1 MTLDRRRMLTALGA
15 AAMTSIVQRSA
26 AAEGAYDQRLSELE
40 RSGRVFGL
48 HALTVP
54 RGGRLVFEHYGVGV
68 DESWGRPLGTVT
80 FDRTVLHDL
89 RSVSKGVVSWLYGI
103 ALAQGKVPAPETTLA
118 SLFPKYADLWQQPGR
133 DKLTVGHVLTM
144 TLGMDWDELTVP
156 YGDLRNSENAMEA
169 APDRIR
175 YVLERPI
182 IRPPGETWS
191 YNGGATTLLGRLIAQ
206 GTGETLHAFAR
217 RVLFDPMDF
226 GPSEWAKST
235 DGYEIAASGLRLLPR
250 DMSKIGQLVL
260 TGGGVWNGKQ
270 VVPATNVVVRATT
283 ASDAVRMADG
293 PGLRLSLVHR
303 RRSRTGKHPPLPWI
317 AGIGWGGQ
325 RLYVVPKLD
334 LVVGINCGNYRR
346 PGSEQ
351 SSVGIAIVTEVV
363 LPAFG
368 RTRASPRT
376 ANLWLAREHERAR
389 GSRSSI

>member
-1 MTLDRRRMLTALGA
+1 MTLDRRQALAGLGA
-15 AAMTSIVQRSA
+15 ALMTSAVHRSA
-26 AAEGAYDQRLSELE
+26 AAEGAYDQRLGELE

-48 HALTVP
+48 HALTVT
-54 RGGRLVFEHYGVGV
+54 RGGRIVFEHYGSGV
-68 DESWGRPLGTVT
+68 DESWGRPLGDVT

-89 RSVSKGVVSWLYGI
+89 RSVSKSVVSWLYGI

-118 SLFPKYADLWQQPGR
+118 SLFPQYADLWQQPGR
-133 DKLTVGHVLTM
+133 DRLTVAHVLTM
-144 TLGMDWDELTVP
+144 TLGMDWDELTIP
-156 YGDLRNSENAMEA
+156 YGDPRNSENAMEA

-182 IRPPGETWS
+182 VRPPGETWS

-226 GPSEWAKST
+226 GASEWSVST
-235 DGYEIAASGLRLLPR
+235 DGFERAASGLRLLPR

-260 TGGGVWNGKQ
+260 TGGAWNGKQ
-270 VVPATNVVVRATT
+270 IVPAEWVKRATT
-283 ASDAVRMADG
+283 AMVRMADG
-293 PGLRLSLVHR
+293 
-303 RRSRTGKHPPLPWI
+303 RSYGYHWYTGAFSDGKHPPLPWI

-325 RLYVVPKLD
+325 RLYVMPKLD

-346 PGSEQ
+346 PGGEQ
-351 SSVGIAIVTEVV
+351 SAVGLAVVTEVV

-368 RTRASPRT
+368 
-376 ANLWLAREHERAR
+376 
-389 GSRSSI
+389 

>member
-1 MTLDRRRMLTALGA
+1 MSLDRRRMLTALGA
-15 AAMTSIVQRSA
+15 TLMTSTVLRPA
-26 AAEGAYDQRLSELE
+26 AAEGAYDQRLAELE
-40 RSGRVFGL
+40 RAGRVFGL
-48 HALTVP
+48 HALTVT
-54 RGGRLVFEHYGVGV
+54 RGGRMVFEHYGSGV
-68 DESWGRPLGTVT
+68 DESWGRPLGNVT

-89 RSVSKGVVSWLYGI
+89 RSVSKSVVSWLYGI

-118 SLFPKYADLWQQPGR
+118 SAFPQYADLWQQPGR
-133 DKLTVGHVLTM
+133 DKLTVEHVLTM

-156 YGDLRNSENAMEA
+156 YGDPRNSENAMEA

-182 IRPPGETWS
+182 IGPPGEKWS

-206 GTGETLHAFAR
+206 GTGEKLHAFAR

-226 GPSEWAKST
+226 GPSEWTMST

-260 TGGGVWNGKQ
+260 TGGVWSGKQ
-270 VVPATNVVVRATT
+270 VVPAEWVKRATT
-283 ASDAVRMADG
+283 AMIRMADG
-293 PGLRLSLVHR
+293 RGYGFHWYTGAFSD
-303 RRSRTGKHPPLPWI
+303 GKHPPLPWI

-351 SSVGIAIVTEVV
+351 SAVGVAIATEVV

-368 RTRASPRT
+368 
-376 ANLWLAREHERAR
+376 
-389 GSRSSI
+389 

>member
-1 MTLDRRRMLTALGA
+1 MTLNRRRMMLALGGA
-15 AAMTSIVQRSA
+15 LVTPTVLRTAS
-26 AAEGAYDQRLSELE
+26 AEGAFDQRLSELE

-48 HALTVP
+48 HALTVT
-54 RGGRLVFEHYGVGV
+54 RGGRMIFEHYGSGV
-68 DESWGRPLGTVT
+68 DESWGRPLGEVT

-89 RSVSKGVVSWLYGI
+89 RSVSKSVVSWLYGI
-103 ALAQGKVPAPETTLA
+103 ALAQGKVPVPETALA
-118 SLFPKYADLWQQPGR
+118 SLFPQYADLWQQPGR
-133 DKLTVGHVLTM
+133 DKLTVAHVLTM
-144 TLGMDWDELTVP
+144 TLGMDWDELTIP

-206 GTGETLHAFAR
+206 GTGEKLHAFAR

-226 GPSEWAKST
+226 GSSEWATSA

-260 TGGGVWNGKQ
+260 TGGAWQGKQ
-270 VVPATNVVVRATT
+270 VVPADWVKTATSTMVR
-283 ASDAVRMADG
+283 VADG
-293 PGLRLSLVHR
+293 RGYGYHWY
-303 RRSRTGKHPPLPWI
+303 TGAFRDQAHPPLPWI

-346 PGSEQ
+346 PGNEQ
-351 SSVGIAIVTEVV
+351 SAVGIAIVTEAV

-368 RTRASPRT
+368 
-376 ANLWLAREHERAR
+376 
-389 GSRSSI
+389 